1 MKKIFAALVLFFIG
15 QMCLADYPIYKE
27 SGGLYI
33 QNGDTTIAP
42 NGDMYFNYGD
52 ITIAPDKIYHNY
64 GNTSLGSDGSFQI
77 RDYGFIYESNDN
89 DLKPYYQR

>member
-33 QNGDTTIAP
+33 QNGNTTIAP
-42 NGDMYFNYGD
+42 NGDLHFTYGNTT
-52 ITIAPDKIYHNY
+52 ITPDKTYYNY
-64 GNTSLGSDGSFQI
+64 GNTSFGSDSSIQ
-77 RDYGFIYESNDN
+77 YKSKNFIYESDDEN
-89 DLKPYYQR
+89 LKPYYQR